1 LTKHLQFGKLIQ
13 IMDKCGGMLMK
24 KIVCLIIAVL
34 VIFSSTAF
42 AQEAGNPAYAVDK
55 GSLIIGGN
63 AGFASMGGAARN
75 DETMTVITLNPSV
88 LYFPIPNVAVGNAET
103 FYGAGPELGYYF
115 GDRFSKILPFVTLG
129 YIYGKHQN
137 EYTESL
143 LRFSAGRIYLV
154 AKNVGLSGEL
164 YYLVENYDVEN
175 SGSSVS
181 GYTFGVALGIAAFVF

>member
-1 LTKHLQFGKLIQ
+1 
-13 IMDKCGGMLMK
+13 MDKCGGMLMK
-24 KIVCLIIAVL
+24 KIVCLIIGVL
-34 VIFSSTAF
+34 IIFSSTAF
-42 AQEAGNPAYAVDK
+42 AQEDGNPAYAVDK
-55 GSLIIGGN
+55 GSLIVSGN

-88 LYFPIPNVAVGNAET
+88 LYFPIPNAAVGGQIALMRTSYQGNAET

-115 GDRFSKILPFVTLG
+115 GDQFSKILPFVTLS
-129 YIYGKHQN
+129 YIYGKQQN

-143 LRFSAGRIYLV
+143 LRFSAGSIYMV

-181 GYTFGVALGIAAFVF
+181 GYTFGVAFGIAAFVF